1 MKTMSQNDT
10 HPILFVVLGKTEHEL
25 VQARETMPD
34 TEICTG
40 IFAELGTAEHSL
52 NAALDQCSACR
63 MVVIAAHENG
73 NMLQNALALA
83 QFAKERGI
91 LAVVMTPNFGRT
103 PTEYLTEQSLTMEK
117 LLSQT
122 DCVLWAA
129 EENFYQN
136 VRSFQQY
143 LTAMLDDNNFIC
155 LDFED
160 ISSVLE
166 GSGFAYFG
174 TTSITGVDTAERKA
188 RIKYMETLP
197 RDILEKAK
205 GVVMH
210 IVGSYDIGLEEVE
223 ATAELIQPQTH
234 PDAIIVFG
242 AAFDEDLRSKV
253 QVSIL
258 AAGISN

>member
-1 MKTMSQNDT
+1 M
-10 HPILFVVLGKTEHEL
+10 GKTEHEL
-25 VQARETMPD
+25 VQARKTMPD
-34 TEICTG
+34 TEICTS
-40 IFAELGTAEHSL
+40 IFVALNTAETSL

-63 MVVIAAHENG
+63 MVVIVAHENG

-103 PTEYLTEQSLTMEK
+103 PTEYLAEQSLTMEK

-122 DCVLWAA
+122 DCVLWVA
-129 EENFYQN
+129 EENFYQD

-174 TTSITGVDTAERKA
+174 ATSITGVDTAERKA

-223 ATAELIQPQTH
+223 AAGELIQPRMH
-234 PDAIIVFG
+234 PDGILVFG
-242 AAFDEDLRSKV
+242 AAFDSDLRQGV
-253 QVSIL
+253 QVSVL
-258 AAGISN
+258 ASGMTDYS